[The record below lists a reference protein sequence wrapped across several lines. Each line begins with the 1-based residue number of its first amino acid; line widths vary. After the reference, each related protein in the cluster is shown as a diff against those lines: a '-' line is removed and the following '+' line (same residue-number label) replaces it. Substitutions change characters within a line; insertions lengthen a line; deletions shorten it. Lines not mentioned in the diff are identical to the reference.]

1 MTQQNPPEP
10 WYKDGL
16 RFNCTQC
23 GKCCTGGPGYVW
35 VEEKEIEAMAA
46 FLKITVEEFILKY
59 TRQAH
64 GRRALLEDRRSYD
77 CVFLKGRKTC
87 TVYGARPRQCRTF
100 PWWKENLDTPESW
113 KKAAMS
119 CEGINPDAPIVS
131 LTEIQKQSQKK

>member
-1 MTQQNPPEP
+1 MTKHNPPEP

-23 GKCCTGGPGYVW
+23 GKCCTGSPGYVW

-46 FLKITVEEFILKY
+46 FLKITDEEFILKY
-59 TRQAH
+59 TRQAY

-77 CVFLKGRKTC
+77 CVFLKGGKTC

-100 PWWKENLDTPESW
+100 PWWKENLNTPESW
-113 KKAAMS
+113 KEAATR
-119 CEGINPDAPIVS
+119 CEGINSEAPIVS
-131 LTEIQKQSQKK
+131 LAEIQKQSQKK